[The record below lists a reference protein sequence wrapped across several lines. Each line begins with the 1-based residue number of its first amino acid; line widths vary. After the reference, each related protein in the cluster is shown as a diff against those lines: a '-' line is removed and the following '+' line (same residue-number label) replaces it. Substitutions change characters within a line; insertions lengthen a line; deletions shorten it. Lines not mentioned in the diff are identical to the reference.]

1 MRIFAFLTGLL
12 ILVAGCSG
20 GRTLSGPSAA
30 DIRKADYI
38 FLEGQRHQMSGNR
51 DAYHELISYAH
62 SLNPDDKFVG
72 YEYGYS
78 LLGLSEGDSATVI
91 DGYKL
96 IADYA
101 DNNPDD
107 YYSNFLYASLTS
119 HIGEIEKAVKIWE
132 RLHNHYPAESE
143 ITARY
148 AEILGSQKD
157 SAATAHALALY
168 DTLAVS
174 EGQSIQ
180 IAARKIQVYYNLGD
194 TAAMLSEALGVQ
206 QANPLSVENN
216 VFAGDIYAS
225 FNRRDSALTFYDRAV
240 ELDPSSGLAYYARA
254 NFYRA
259 AGDTAAYDREVY
271 NALIQESL
279 DVEPKMDMLTEYAR
293 RLFSDS
299 TQHARID
306 ELFRKLIDIHPHEAE
321 LRLRYR
327 EYLLAVDDMEGAA
340 EQTSYALD
348 IDPSDEK
355 LWIALAALRLNMDD
369 YEGSLADIKRALHYF
384 PQQPTLR
391 LIEAADLQQL
401 ERFDEALAATAE
413 GIAAI
418 CNNDPEQLSS
428 LLTTRGDI
436 FYAMQQ
442 TDSAFVYYDMAI
454 NLDPENTTAKNNAA
468 YYLAVENRDLDRAE
482 TLILQALD
490 ENPDQPTTLDTY
502 AWVLFRKGDYE
513 AARQV
518 IDRALE
524 LDPEPSAEELEHAGD
539 IYFMLDELDQ
549 ALAFWLQA
557 LDDEPDNEQL
567 KTKIKN
573 KHI

>member
-1 MRIFAFLTGLL
+1 MLA
-12 ILVAGCSG
+12 AGCSG
-20 GRTLSGPSAA
+20 SRTVSGPSAA

-38 FLEGQRHQMSGNR
+38 FLEGQRHQMAGNR

-62 SLNPDDKFVG
+62 ELNPTDKFVG

-78 LLGLSEGDSATVI
+78 KLGLSGGDSATVV
-91 DGYKL
+91 DGYNL

-101 DNNPDD
+101 DSNPDD
-107 YYSNFLYASLTS
+107 YYSNLLYASLTS
-119 HIGEIEKAVKIWE
+119 HLGDTEKAVGIWG
-132 RLHNHYPAESE
+132 RLHRLYPSE
-143 ITARY
+143 IQITAKY
-148 AEILGSQKD
+148 AENLASLGD

-174 EGQSIQ
+174 EGPSIQ
-180 IAARKIQVYYNLGD
+180 IAAQKIQVYYNMDD
-194 TAAMLSEALGVQ
+194 TVAMLAEARGVQ

-225 FNRRDSALTFYDRAV
+225 FGRGDSALAFYDRAV

-254 NFYRA
+254 NYYRA

-271 NALIQESL
+271 NALLQESL
-279 DVEPKMDMLTEYAR
+279 DVEPKMDMLTDYAR

-321 LRLRYR
+321 LHKRYR
-327 EYLLAVDDMEGAA
+327 DFLLAVDDAEGAA

-348 IDPSDEK
+348 IDPSDET
-355 LWIALAALRLNMDD
+355 LWIALAALRLNMNDF
-369 YEGSLADIKRALHYF
+369 EGSLDDVRRALHYF

-391 LIEAADLQQL
+391 LLEAADLQQL
-401 ERFDEALAATAE
+401 GRLDEALTATAE
-413 GIAAI
+413 GIKAI
-418 CNNDPEQLSS
+418 GNTDPVQLSN

-436 FYAMQQ
+436 FYAKQQ
-442 TDSAFVYYDMAI
+442 SDSAFVYYDMAI
-454 NLDPENTTAKNNAA
+454 NQNPENTTAKNNAA

-482 TLILQALD
+482 KLILQALD

-518 IDRALE
+518 IDRTLE

-539 IYFMLDELDQ
+539 IYFMLDDVDQ
-549 ALAFWLQA
+549 AIEFWQQA
-557 LDDEPDNEQL
+557 LDDEPDNDQL

-573 KHI
+573 KHISNS